1 MQRLTSFYDITNVF
15 LVWSLVAMYNLN
27 GKDASDEW
35 DFVEKDEKLDKM
47 TFQDV
52 LEEQFHLRH
61 EGDPD
66 EHNVHD
72 FDPNDKDQRE
82 LNRLWFRTKVEVPI
96 KNLTHES

>member
-1 MQRLTSFYDITNVF
+1 
-15 LVWSLVAMYNLN
+15 MYNLN

-52 LEEQFHLRH
+52 LEEQFHVRH

-82 LNRLWFRTKVEVPI
+82 LNRLWFRTKVEVFI
-96 KNLTHES
+96 KNRSFKS